1 MMISFNDTNNK
12 RSKINVHEL
21 LRVLTF
27 TLDHRS
33 TLSRYSRPISRL
45 PLATT
50 PILYLSLSSVLP
62 DCRCARVFI
71 ALPGRAH
78 ACPLP
83 GANNAP
89 PQRQLS

>member
-1 MMISFNDTNNK
+1 MYTSFCESY
-12 RSKINVHEL
+12 RS
-21 LRVLTF
+21 
-27 TLDHRS
+27 LDHRS

-50 PILYLSLSSVLP
+50 LIHYLSLSPVLL
-62 DCRCARVFI
+62 DCRCAR
-71 ALPGRAH
+71 AN

-83 GANNAP
+83 GAGARAGAVDLNNAP